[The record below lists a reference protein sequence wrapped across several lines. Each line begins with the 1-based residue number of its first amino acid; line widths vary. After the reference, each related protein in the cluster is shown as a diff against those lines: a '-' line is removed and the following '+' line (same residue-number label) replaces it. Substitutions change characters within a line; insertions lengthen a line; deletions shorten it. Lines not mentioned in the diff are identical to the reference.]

1 MQLYAGSGVESST
14 FLIGIKRDQ
23 LSRKQTTSK
32 KRLEAFLNNQ
42 WPSRMLKK
50 CQLALP
56 VETKARH
63 HVSAYARNRYPAEFD
78 VQLPVTGRARTG
90 KPSVTA
96 DSADGR

>member
-1 MQLYAGSGVESST
+1 
-14 FLIGIKRDQ
+14 
-23 LSRKQTTSK
+23 
-32 KRLEAFLNNQ
+32 
-42 WPSRMLKK
+42 MLKK
-50 CQLALP
+50 CQPVLP

-90 KPSVTA
+90 KPSTAA